1 MATRWP
7 EPSFEGLETTSPVE
21 LANNF
26 EDYYKDV
33 FMYTLKNP
41 TAAAPARYVMDIMFQ
56 ANKIMT
62 LMKSEIAAPAPG
74 SGYVAASVNPN
85 PNPQPEE
92 LKREEVDVDV
102 LPMADP
108 FAEAYRAPPAP
119 PIPDPAARF
128 EQMMANLDQSTRQFH
143 VDDREDGHDGNHG
156 DGHDGVEDGAAEY
169 FRPGDF
175 MVNAM
180 DSEDD
185 SDWDNESETDSEF
198 YEYSEGSDAESEEET
213 DSDSEQYEYTE
224 GSAVDTEEECEAPEP
239 EHPQP
244 EHPQPEHPK
253 PEQLEEPHEAD
264 DEKEPDEGEHR
275 PPGAEL
281 AECLRLDPR
290 DSGTS
295 PDPDTEI
302 RRDEHSKAQST
313 LGQDPVGQL
322 SITSPGPEENALRD
336 SRDSNHD

>member
-56 ANKIMT
+56 ANKIMA

-108 FAEAYRAPPAP
+108 FAEAYNAPPAP

-156 DGHDGVEDGAAEY
+156 NDRDGVEDGAAEY

-175 MVNAM
+175 MDNAM

-239 EHPQP
+239 EHPQS
-244 EHPQPEHPK
+244 EHPK

-275 PPGAEL
+275 PPGTEL
-281 AECLRLDPR
+281 AQCLRLDPR
-290 DSGTS
+290 DSGAS
-295 PDPDTEI
+295 PESNADNRHGEPAPID
-302 RRDEHSKAQST
+302 APM
-313 LGQDPVGQL
+313 GQDPVGLL
-322 SITSPGPEENALRD
+322 SVPVPELEKPGVHAPR
-336 SRDSNHD
+336 HDNND